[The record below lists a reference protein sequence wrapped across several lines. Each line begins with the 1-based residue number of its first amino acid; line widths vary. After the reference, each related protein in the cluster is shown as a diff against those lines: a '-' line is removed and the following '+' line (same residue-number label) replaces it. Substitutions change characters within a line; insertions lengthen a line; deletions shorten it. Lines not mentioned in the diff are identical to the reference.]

1 MYNIECIEC
10 AVVAALFDESCGC
23 TYRGNSVSDVL
34 VFFSIFVSK
43 TMFVISGLFPILNP
57 PGHAPFFLSITKGIK
72 KTERRYIAKK
82 TSIYC
87 FVLIVF
93 TMGFGVYALS
103 LFDLSIDIVE
113 VSGGILVAKLGWNM
127 LDGDN
132 NEVSK
137 QKGEE
142 IIGNTQSNVADKAFY
157 PITFPLTVGPG
168 TISVAIA
175 LSANLQTVS
184 TEITDVAASILGAI
198 SATGIVCVII
208 YLCYA
213 YAETISDKMGENGKN
228 VLLKLSAFLLFCV
241 GIQILWNGS
250 MNLLQSIK

>member
-1 MYNIECIEC
+1 M
-10 AVVAALFDESCGC
+10 
-23 TYRGNSVSDVL
+23 SDIL

-57 PGHAPFFLSITKGIK
+57 PGHAPLFLSVTNGIK
-72 KTERRYIAKK
+72 KTERRFIAKK
-82 TSIYC
+82 TAIYC
-87 FVLIVF
+87 FILIVF
-93 TMGFGVYALS
+93 TMCFGVYALS

-113 VSGGILVAKLGWNM
+113 VSGGILVAKLGWEM
-127 LDGDN
+127 LGGEK
-132 NEVSK
+132 NEISERK
-137 QKGEE
+137 SEE
-142 IIGNTQSNVADKAFY
+142 IIENTQSNILENAFY

-184 TEITDVAASILGAI
+184 TGVKEISASILGAVV
-198 SATGIVCVII
+198 ATGIVCFII
-208 YLCYA
+208 YICYA
-213 YAETISDKMGENGKN
+213 YAESISDKLGENGKN

-250 MNLLQSIK
+250 VNLLQSIK